1 MKVKCI
7 WNKFHKRFLSFK
19 IHPLT
24 THNPLGALFR
34 YIKFNFIQ
42 YLCEKPRVYN
52 WIDGL
57 KFYAQK
63 GDAGIVA
70 NIYFKLF
77 DYEDSMFLIHNLKEN
92 ELFVDIGANVGH
104 YSLLAAGICKADV
117 IAFEP
122 IPETVVKLEKNIS
135 LNGLSHKIKIFN
147 LGIGAENSNLN
158 FSNTKGVM
166 NSVVLGFET
175 DIVSVEVKKLDD
187 VLINL
192 IPNFLKIDVEGYE
205 YFVLK
210 GAENILKNKELKYI
224 MVELNFS
231 TSKFGHTNE
240 EITNLLLSYNFVPIT
255 YDVER
260 KMMQAVE
267 SYNKEKFNTIFVKK
281 DILIS
286 C

>member
-1 MKVKCI
+1 MKISYI
-7 WNKFHKRFLSFK
+7 WNKINTRFLSFQK
-19 IHPLT
+19 HPLT
-24 THNPLGALFR
+24 RKKPFGALYR
-34 YIKFNFIQ
+34 YFKFNCFQ
-42 YLCEKPRVYN
+42 YINEKPKVYN

-70 NIYFKLF
+70 NVYFKLF

-117 IAFEP
+117 FAFEP
-122 IPETVVKLEKNIS
+122 IPATVIKLEKNVS
-135 LNGLSHKIKIFN
+135 LNGLSHKIRIFN
-147 LGIGAENSNLN
+147 LGLGAENSNLN
-158 FSNTKGVM
+158 FTNTKGVM
-166 NSVVLGFET
+166 NSVSLGFET

-187 VLINL
+187 VLINSV
-192 IPNFLKIDVEGYE
+192 PNFLKIDVEGYE

-210 GAENILKNKELKYI
+210 GGENILKKKELKYI
-224 MVELNFS
+224 IIELNFS

-240 EITNLLLSYNFVPIT
+240 EIANLLLSYNFVPIN

-260 KMMQAVE
+260 KKMQAVE
-267 SYNKEKFNTIFVKK
+267 SYNREKFNTIFVKK